1 VGYGKTEVAIRACFR
16 AVHGGRQAV
25 VLVPTTVLA
34 AQHDETFKERLAE
47 FPVRVETISRLR
59 SKKEQTQVVADAAAG
74 KVDILIG
81 THRLL
86 SKDIALPNLGLV
98 VIDEEQRFGVKHK
111 ERFKQM
117 RTEVDVLTMTA
128 TPIPRT
134 LNLSMLG
141 LRDIST
147 LATPP
152 VDRQDVYTEVCTFDP
167 GRIRLILMRELDRK
181 GQVYFVHNRVLDIEA
196 WREKL
201 QDLVP
206 EARIVVGHGQMAEG
220 ELERAMLAFTRH
232 EADILLCTTIIE
244 SGIDNP
250 RANTIV
256 IDRSDL
262 FGLAD
267 LHQLRGRVGRS
278 KVKAY
283 AYFIVPESGPTN
295 PAAAK
300 RIHAIEEFSQ
310 LGSGFKIAM
319 RDLEIRGAGNVL
331 GAEQSGHIAA
341 VGYEL
346 YCELLRRAAG
356 KLKNEPQQEMKTIAI
371 DLGIETRIPD
381 NYVRDARTRF
391 ELYRRFAHAD
401 TDQATSELRAEL
413 IDRFGPIGAEV
424 ENCFLTA
431 SIRNLCRRLKIRSIV
446 DAADHYIL
454 IAEDL
459 AAIQRPFQAI
469 SEFVGVSTAYE
480 TRAAQQAGGAASSP
494 IYLRTPGVKQGLA
507 RAKFARDLLAAAVAR
522 K

>member
-1 VGYGKTEVAIRACFR
+1 
-16 AVHGGRQAV
+16 
-25 VLVPTTVLA
+25 
-34 AQHDETFKERLAE
+34 
-47 FPVRVETISRLR
+47 
-59 SKKEQTQVVADAAAG
+59 
-74 KVDILIG
+74 
-81 THRLL
+81 
-86 SKDIALPNLGLV
+86 
-98 VIDEEQRFGVKHK
+98 
-111 ERFKQM
+111 
-117 RTEVDVLTMTA
+117 VDVLTMTA

-356 KLKNEPQQEMKTIAI
+356 
-371 DLGIETRIPD
+371 
-381 NYVRDARTRF
+381 
-391 ELYRRFAHAD
+391 
-401 TDQATSELRAEL
+401 
-413 IDRFGPIGAEV
+413 
-424 ENCFLTA
+424 
-431 SIRNLCRRLKIRSIV
+431 
-446 DAADHYIL
+446 
-454 IAEDL
+454 
-459 AAIQRPFQAI
+459 
-469 SEFVGVSTAYE
+469 
-480 TRAAQQAGGAASSP
+480 AG
-494 IYLRTPGVKQGLA
+494 QGLPHGLSGMA
-507 RAKFARDLLAAAVAR
+507 CLLLAAPRDQPRIRLALRSVAAVAAGGGVVAQSAVVR
-522 K
+522 AEGDQAGPAAGGRAAAAGGVSLPFQLSSTAPAWLASAVAWPFSAYRRWSPRREPPAW